1 MKPINNVQGTMT
13 KKQEKKLKKQ
23 MEALQNEM
31 ADTVLETMKKAGKSL
46 DMAEI
51 IAAYPDNELRQ
62 SCSNDNDLKLYISMG
77 LGTLIQE
84 GKIKELPKT
93 DDGRFPLEIV

>member
-13 KKQEKKLKKQ
+13 KKQEKRLKKQ
-23 MEALQNEM
+23 MEALQKEM
-31 ADTVLETMKKAGKSL
+31 ADTVLETMKNAARAL

-51 IAAYPDNELRQ
+51 IAAYPNNELRQ

-77 LGTLIQE
+77 LGKLIQE
-84 GKIKELPKT
+84 GKVKELPKT
-93 DDGRFPLEIV
+93 DDGRFPLEVL